1 MFPGWMEYNVRCAAL
16 EGPQFKNDNHDV
28 WVLLCNA
35 VRDGPGWAYTRRY
48 KDSDESTGDARA
60 AFLALYDQA
69 FSQTNVAVILDKVR
83 VGMHTSRY
91 TGDSRTYDFEKHCR
105 TWLNYQ
111 TTLVTHDK
119 FPDEQDF
126 TMNFIHTIH
135 DKRLEYTKLQ
145 ALDNPK
151 YTDDFNECIGL
162 FKKALGIRKM
172 GAASTKRGRSLSSVR
187 RGGNG
192 GNGGGGSGNSANNSG
207 SSSGTYSGT
216 IEDKKYPSSVYKT
229 FSNAQ
234 RQELYELRQKKRQRT
249 IQSTTS
255 TATNEP
261 KGAGNS
267 FGPKGRGKGKNKGQT
282 PKNE

>member
-1 MFPGWMEYNVRCAAL
+1 
-16 EGPQFKNDNHDV
+16 
-28 WVLLCNA
+28 
-35 VRDGPGWAYTRRY
+35 
-48 KDSDESTGDARA
+48 
-60 AFLALYDQA
+60 
-69 FSQTNVAVILDKVR
+69 
-83 VGMHTSRY
+83 
-91 TGDSRTYDFEKHCR
+91 
-105 TWLNYQ
+105 
-111 TTLVTHDK
+111 
-119 FPDEQDF
+119 
-126 TMNFIHTIH
+126 MNFIHTIH
-135 DKRLEYTKLQ
+135 DERLEYTKLQ

-151 YTDDFNECIGL
+151 YTDDFNECIVL